1 LAFGYCVVA
10 HDACLRGLGKLE
22 LNREQLAADLDEA
35 WEVLAEPVQTVL
47 RRYGVPGAYEKLK
60 ELTRGKGIERDAL
73 RAFVGG
79 LPIPDEARE
88 ALLALTPAGYIGKA
102 AELARRC

>member
-1 LAFGYCVVA
+1 M
-10 HDACLRGLGKLE
+10 
-22 LNREQLAADLDEA
+22 
-35 WEVLAEPVQTVL
+35 

-73 RAFVGG
+73 RDFVCR
-79 LPIPDEARE
+79 LPIPADARE
-88 ALLALTPAGYIGKA
+88 VLLALTPAGYVGKA